1 MRLKNKMIQICK
13 LFEATVLYL
22 HMYVHIKL
30 VRNILLKE
38 NTRKITN
45 KYFVKTVKVKS
56 PTKCHTQIYSNRN
69 AYNSLYVM
77 W

>member
-38 NTRKITN
+38 NTRKITK
-45 KYFVKTVKVKS
+45 KYFVKTVKVK
-56 PTKCHTQIYSNRN
+56 
-69 AYNSLYVM
+69 
-77 W
+77 